1 LQENKE
7 MSNPLYALPAV
18 CEQTLRALARF
29 PERTAFSWPG
39 GSITYQGATDLIGRI
54 QSVFM
59 QLGFEPGTRVAF
71 LTANRAD
78 TWCAG
83 VAAQLSQLAITWL
96 HPLGSLDDQLFQLED
111 SESQMLVIDGA
122 SFHDRGGELASK
134 ATGLK
139 TVFTLGP
146 AGYGIDLLA
155 VVETAGSATP
165 RCFAGPDDIATLNY
179 TGGTTGK
186 SKGALRYH
194 REYGGF
200 ASAVLADFEIPD
212 PPRFLA
218 VAPISH
224 VAGTKVLP
232 TLIRG
237 GTVHMLKGFD
247 PDAVFK
253 TIERERINFTL
264 FVPTMI
270 YVMLDHPVLDKTDL
284 SSLELLL
291 YGASAMSP
299 SRLVEGIERIGPV
312 FSQLYG
318 QTECYPVSVLGKADH
333 DPRKPE
339 LLLSC
344 GFPVTSCQVKILDD
358 NDQEVKTGE
367 AGEICVRAPHA
378 MAEYWK
384 RPEQTAEALKNGWLH
399 TGDIARADERGYM
412 YILDRKKDMIVT
424 GGFNIF
430 PREVEDVLS
439 QHADVAMVAVIGVPD
454 EKWGEAVT
462 AVVVARE
469 GAKPNADELINLV
482 KVKKGSAH
490 APKDIKFVDKLP
502 MTGVGKVDKK
512 VLKAGFWAGRDR
524 MVG

>member
-1 LQENKE
+1 MNDQ
-7 MSNPLYALPAV
+7 LYAFPAS
-18 CEQTLRALARF
+18 CEQTLRALARY
-29 PERTAFSWPG
+29 PSRTAFAWPG
-39 GSITYQGATDLIGRI
+39 GSISYQGATDLIGRI
-54 QSVFM
+54 QNIFM
-59 QLGFEPGTRVAF
+59 RLDLEPGARVAF

-83 VAAQLSQLAITWL
+83 VAAQLARLAITWL
-96 HPLGSLDDQLFQLED
+96 HPMGSLDDQLFQLED
-111 SESQMLVIDGA
+111 SEAQMLVVDTGA
-122 SFHDRGGELASK
+122 FHDRGGALA
-134 ATGLK
+134 ARANGVK
-139 TVFTLGP
+139 TVFTTGP
-146 AGYGIDLLA
+146 AGYGIDLLQA
-155 VVETAGSATP
+155 IEQAGHATARS
-165 RCFAGPDDIATLNY
+165 FAHSDDIATLNY

-186 SKGALRYH
+186 SKGAMRTH

-200 ASAVLADFEIPD
+200 ASAILADFEIPD
-212 PPRFLA
+212 GARYLT

-232 TLIRG
+232 TLMRG

-247 PDAVFK
+247 PEAVFN
-253 TIERERINFTL
+253 TIARERINFTL

-270 YVMLDHPVLDKTDL
+270 YVLLDHPALDKTDL

-299 SRLVEGIERIGPV
+299 SRLVEGIERIGQV

-318 QTECYPVSVLGKADH
+318 QTECYPVSVLRKADH
-333 DPRKPE
+333 DPKTPE
-339 LLLSC
+339 LFLSC
-344 GFPVTSCQVKILDD
+344 GFPVAACEVKILDD
-358 NDQEVKTGE
+358 NDREVATGE
-367 AGEICVRAPHA
+367 PGEICVRAAHV

-384 RPEQTAEALKNGWLH
+384 RPEQTAETLKNGWLH

-412 YILDRKKDMIVT
+412 FILDRKKDMIVS

-439 QHADVAMVAVIGVPD
+439 QHADVAMVAVVGVPD
-454 EKWGEAVT
+454 DKWGEAVT

-469 GAKPNADELINLV
+469 GARPNADELIELV
-482 KVKKGSAH
+482 KSRKGSAH
-490 APKDIKFVDKLP
+490 APKQIQFVTELP

-512 VLKAGFWAGRDR
+512 VLKARFWAGRER

>member
-1 LQENKE
+1 
-7 MSNPLYALPAV
+7 MSNPLYAFPAS
-18 CEQTLRALARF
+18 CEQTLRALARY

-39 GSITYQGATDLIGRI
+39 GSISYQGTTDMIGRM
-54 QSVFM
+54 QAVFTR
-59 QLGFEPGTRVAF
+59 LGFQPGARVAF

-83 VAAQLSQLAITWL
+83 VAAQLSRLAITWL

-111 SESQMLVIDGA
+111 SEAQMLVVD
-122 SFHDRGGELASK
+122 SVTFRDRGGELAARAS
-134 ATGLK
+134 GLK
-139 TVFTLGP
+139 TVFTLGR
-146 AGYGIDLLA
+146 ADYGADLLQA
-155 VVETAGSATP
+155 IEAAGSATA
-165 RCFAGPDDIATLNY
+165 RNFAGPDDIATLNY

-186 SKGALRYH
+186 SKGALRHH
-194 REYGGF
+194 RQQSGF
-200 ASAVLADFEIPD
+200 ANAILADFEIPVN
-212 PPRFLA
+212 PTYLT

-232 TLIRG
+232 TLMRG

-247 PDAVFK
+247 PEAVFK

-270 YVMLDHPVLDKTDL
+270 YVMLDHPSLDKPDL

-318 QTECYPVSVLGKADH
+318 QTECYPVSVLRKKDH
-333 DPRKPE
+333 DPKTPE
-339 LLLSC
+339 LFLSC
-344 GFPVTSCQVKILDD
+344 GFPIAACQVAILDND
-358 NDQEVKTGE
+358 DQEVATGE
-367 AGEICVRAPHA
+367 AGEICVRAGHV

-384 RPEQTAEALKNGWLH
+384 RPDITAETLRSGWLH
-399 TGDIARADERGYM
+399 TGDIARKDERGYM
-412 YILDRKKDMIVT
+412 FILDRKKDMIVS

-439 QHADVAMVAVIGVPD
+439 RHADVAMVAVVGVPD
-454 EKWGEAVT
+454 DKWGEAVT

-469 GAKPNADELINLV
+469 GARPDADELINLV
-482 KVKKGSAH
+482 KAKKGSAH
-490 APKDIKFVDKLP
+490 APKHIKFVTELP

-512 VLKAGFWAGRDR
+512 VLKAGFWTGRDR
-524 MVG
+524 MVS